1 MIAMMEDGQED
12 FQEVVVQQL
21 DEWGVSAE
29 DLLQALLLLVDQRS
43 HKALKPKPEKNDY
56 VVR

>member
-1 MIAMMEDGQED
+1 MMEDGQDD
-12 FQEVVVQQL
+12 FLEVVVQQL

-43 HKALKPKPEKNDY
+43 HKALKPKQNKNDY
-56 VVR
+56 VVL